1 MFRIVPERRVGEVGD
16 HVKDP
21 RMAAARMF
29 ASRSNVS
36 AGVLLP
42 WQTRPQK
49 ARTVV
54 FSSLTTAQCFPI
66 AGVMWMRE
74 EY

>member
-1 MFRIVPERRVGEVGD
+1 MFRNVPERRVGEVGD
-16 HVKDP
+16 RVKDA
-21 RMAAARMF
+21 RMAAARMS
-29 ASRSNVS
+29 ASNSNVS

-42 WQTRPQK
+42 WQTRTEK

-54 FSSLTTAQCFPI
+54 SSSLTTAQCFPI

-74 EY
+74 YH